1 MISIYGLQSRAVLLQ
16 ALRTFFIDRDYLEVE
31 PPIRIPAPAPEAHI
45 VPLTS
50 EGWFLQ
56 TSPELCMKRLLAA
69 GIPKIFQLCKCFRK
83 GERGDRHLPEFTML
97 EWYGAQSD
105 YRDLMADCEALLRYL
120 AAAMGK
126 KSGVLEWRGR
136 RIELAP
142 EWERITVAEAFR
154 RYAPCTVEEA
164 LAQDRFDEILVEYVE
179 PHLGMTTPTF
189 LCDYPAALGALARLS
204 PTDPTVAERFE
215 LYVAGLEL
223 ANGFSELVDPVE
235 QRARFLAEQEAI
247 RVQGRDPGPMP
258 EPFLDGLET
267 MPSAA
272 GIALGV
278 ERLVM
283 LFGGADNIDQVVT
296 FTPEGL

>member
-1 MISIYGLQSRAVLLQ
+1 MIFTHGLRLRAVLIQ
-16 ALRTFFIDRDYLEVE
+16 ALRTFFIDRGYLEVE
-31 PPIRIPAPAPEAHI
+31 TPIRIPALAPEAYI
-45 VPLTS
+45 EPITS

-69 GIPKIFQLCKCFRK
+69 GIPRIFQICKCFRK

-97 EWYGAQSD
+97 EWYAAESD
-105 YRDLMADCEALLRYL
+105 YRDLMADCEALLRHL

-126 KSGVLEWRGR
+126 GGVLEWQGR
-136 RIELAP
+136 RIELGP
-142 EWERITVAEAFR
+142 EWERITVAEAFQ

-164 LAQDRFDEILVEYVE
+164 LAQDRFDEMLVEYVE
-179 PHLGMTTPTF
+179 PHLGMVIPTF

-204 PTDPTVAERFE
+204 PADSTVAERFE

-235 QRARFLAEQEAI
+235 QRARFLAEQETI
-247 RVQGRDPGPMP
+247 RRQGRNPGLMP
-258 EPFLDGLET
+258 EPFLVELVE

-278 ERLVM
+278 DRLVM
-283 LFGGADNIDQVVT
+283 LFGGADNIDQVVA
-296 FTPEGL
+296 FPPEGL

>member
-1 MISIYGLQSRAVLLQ
+1 MISLHGLHLRAVLIQ
-16 ALRTFFIDRDYLEVE
+16 ALRTFFIDRGYLEVE
-31 PPIRIPAPAPEAHI
+31 TPIRIPAPVPEAHI
-45 VPLTS
+45 VPLIS

-97 EWYGAQSD
+97 EWYAAESD
-105 YRDLMADCEALLRYL
+105 YRNLMTDCEALLRHL
-120 AAAMGK
+120 AVPMGK
-126 KSGVLEWRGR
+126 GGVLEWQGR
-136 RIELAP
+136 RIDLGP
-142 EWERITVAEAFR
+142 EWERITVAEAFQ

-164 LAQDRFDEILVEYVE
+164 LRKDTFDEMLVEYVE

-189 LCDYPAALGALARLS
+189 LCDYPATLGALARLS

-223 ANGFSELVDPVE
+223 ANGFSELVDPME

-247 RVQGRDPGPMP
+247 RLQGRDPGPMP
-258 EPFLDGLET
+258 EQFLVELGE
-267 MPSAA
+267 MPQAA

-278 ERLVM
+278 DRLVM
-283 LFGGADNIDQVVT
+283 LFSGADNIDQVVA